1 MHIIFISTRL
11 TFTKRYCCGRYC
23 LRYYNNELL
32 WSLLSL
38 LLFLLLSLWTDK
50 VIVFCISMIT
60 HIIIIATI
68 FMEVFLYLNSIIY
81 VTIFQLLE
89 FRTLIPINSKST
101 LFSWFTLPYANMYYP
116 FPFLFKVNVEHS
128 SSSFTIITY
137 YLPEVNSHSL
147 EPIEHQ

>member
-1 MHIIFISTRL
+1 
-11 TFTKRYCCGRYC
+11 
-23 LRYYNNELL
+23 
-32 WSLLSL
+32 
-38 LLFLLLSLWTDK
+38 
-50 VIVFCISMIT
+50 MIT

-101 LFSWFTLPYANMYYP
+101 LFSWFTLPHTNMYYP
-116 FPFLFKVNVEHS
+116 FPLLFKVNVEHS

-137 YLPEVNSHSL
+137 YLPEVNSDSL